1 MFKVLEN
8 KINGRIGDFSDGIL
22 VVHMQRVRDIIKAN
36 KGMLAEDAV
45 NPEILY

>member
-22 VVHMQRVRDIIKAN
+22 AVHMQKVRDIIK
-36 KGMLAEDAV
+36 V
-45 NPEILY
+45 NTAMISESVVN